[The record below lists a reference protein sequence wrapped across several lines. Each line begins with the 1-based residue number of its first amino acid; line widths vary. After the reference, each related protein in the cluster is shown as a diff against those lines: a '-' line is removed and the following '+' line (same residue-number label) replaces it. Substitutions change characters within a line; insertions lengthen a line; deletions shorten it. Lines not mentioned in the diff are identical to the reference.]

1 MYDFVLWWK
10 VNQFSSALLCFA
22 APCRHSAVLQ
32 QSATIDSR
40 SGQASLSRS
49 GGLSSRGSF
58 LQKVISSTAFPGPP
72 PLLLGAETERGA
84 ACIDLFGCGACP
96 EERILH
102 ASALGMDQE
111 SGAASAGS
119 FISLNEHE
127 QRYYS
132 GLHGLCQTD
141 TSGKLSSSK
150 VAELFKASQLPPES
164 LHKVTE
170 VCGAKH
176 LGYFGTAQFYV
187 ALKLLAAA
195 QSGLPIR
202 LESVTAN
209 LPLPRFVGLKNEPEM
224 RYVTVPPATDA
235 QGAQCGSAAGT
246 WTPADRSSFR
256 HLEASADRKKEPWS
270 PPRSPCSSPPRSPL
284 AYRSY
289 LYTKQRNGVDTHITY
304 ESKHSSRPVVQLE
317 QHSSPSHYG
326 SKPTMEHPA
335 MVRASSV
342 ERLEQQSTAVDYSDD
357 DPWRITEEQLE
368 YYTNQFKS
376 LQPDLGA
383 LILGAVAKNF
393 FTKSKLPIP
402 ELSHIWELSDVD
414 RDGALTFSEFCIA
427 FHLIVARKNG
437 YPLPES
443 LPPTLQPG
451 FMQHEEGI
459 PDTPESAEAL
469 IVFDDAEPRPSQM
482 DQSIIERLPPSFAT
496 VQQDLKEESSKQD
509 AGVKCL
515 AISQE
520 KRALHLGPFPE
531 RPEPPQDLD
540 PQIKTK
546 TRPRSYSSTS
556 IEEAM
561 KKAEEPPTP
570 PPRPQKTHSR
580 ASSLDL
586 NKLFQQGAPGVK
598 SGWLLPPPALPPRPL
613 TSQVS
618 PFISVSEK
626 TAHNKVQQPNFADF
640 SHFREEEESS
650 VKPEEQGTYSRFG
663 PSSEDLTNTS
673 EQDLSATS
681 HTQPPQKPV
690 RRKYHPESQ
699 NLETVP
705 QPAMPFPPP
714 AKPSQKLLSRQ
725 KREIQMA
732 IRKNK
737 ETNAVLTR
745 LNSEL
750 QQQLKV
756 VHQERVTLESQL
768 ELLRPLAST

>member
-1 MYDFVLWWK
+1 
-10 VNQFSSALLCFA
+10 
-22 APCRHSAVLQ
+22 
-32 QSATIDSR
+32 
-40 SGQASLSRS
+40 
-49 GGLSSRGSF
+49 
-58 LQKVISSTAFPGPP
+58 
-72 PLLLGAETERGA
+72 
-84 ACIDLFGCGACP
+84 
-96 EERILH
+96 
-102 ASALGMDQE
+102 MDQE
-111 SGAASAGS
+111 SGVASAGS

-132 GLHGLCQTD
+132 GLRGLCQAD
-141 TSGKLSSSK
+141 TSGKVSSSK

-170 VCGAKH
+170 VCGAKR
-176 LGYFGTAQFYV
+176 LGYFGTPQFYV

-195 QSGLPIR
+195 QSGLPIH

-224 RYVTVPPATDA
+224 RYSTVPPSVDS
-235 QGAQCGSAAGT
+235 QGTQCGTALGSVS
-246 WTPADRSSFR
+246 WSPADRSAFR
-256 HLEASADRKKEPWS
+256 PPEANVEKKEPWS

-284 AYRSY
+284 TYCSY
-289 LYTKQRNGVDTHITY
+289 PYTKQRNGADSQITY
-304 ESKHSSRPVVQLE
+304 ESKHSSRLIVQLE
-317 QHSSPSHYG
+317 QHSSPSNYG
-326 SKPTMEHPA
+326 TKPTVEHPA
-335 MVRASSV
+335 MARASSS
-342 ERLEQQSTAVDYSDD
+342 ERLDQQGVVDYSDD

-383 LILGAVAKNF
+383 LILGAIAKNF

-414 RDGALTFSEFCIA
+414 RDGALTFSEFCTA

-443 LPPTLQPG
+443 LPPTLRPG
-451 FMQHEEGI
+451 FMQQEEDI
-459 PDTPESAEAL
+459 PDTPE
-469 IVFDDAEPRPSQM
+469 DR
-482 DQSIIERLPPSFAT
+482 SIIESLHPSLT
-496 VQQDLKEESSKQD
+496 TTKQDLKEELRKQD
-509 AGVKCL
+509 VGVKRVTT
-515 AISQE
+515 SRE
-520 KRALHLGPFPE
+520 KKTLQLGAFPE

-540 PQIKTK
+540 PQLRTK

-556 IEEAM
+556 FEDAM

-598 SGWLLPPPALPPRPL
+598 SGWLPPPPALPPRPS

-618 PFISVSEK
+618 HFINVSETTPQK
-626 TAHNKVQQPNFADF
+626 KVQQPNFADF

-650 VKPEEQGTYSRFG
+650 VKPEEKGPCSRFG
-663 PSSEDLTNTS
+663 PSTEDSTNAS
-673 EQDLSATS
+673 KQDVIGVS
-681 HTQPPQKPV
+681 HSQAPQKPV
-690 RRKYHPESQ
+690 RRKYHTESQ
-699 NLETVP
+699 NLEPVP
-705 QPAMPFPPP
+705 PPAMPFPPP
-714 AKPSQKLLSRQ
+714 TKPAQKLLSKQ
-725 KREIQMA
+725 KREIQTA

>member
-1 MYDFVLWWK
+1 
-10 VNQFSSALLCFA
+10 
-22 APCRHSAVLQ
+22 
-32 QSATIDSR
+32 
-40 SGQASLSRS
+40 
-49 GGLSSRGSF
+49 
-58 LQKVISSTAFPGPP
+58 
-72 PLLLGAETERGA
+72 
-84 ACIDLFGCGACP
+84 
-96 EERILH
+96 
-102 ASALGMDQE
+102 MDQE

-127 QRYYS
+127 QRYFS
-132 GLHGLCQTD
+132 GLHSLCQAD

-150 VAELFKASQLPPES
+150 VAELFKVSQLPPES

-170 VCGAKH
+170 VCGAKR
-176 LGYFGTAQFYV
+176 LGYFGTPQFYV

-209 LPLPRFVGLKNEPEM
+209 LPLPRFVGLKNEPDM
-224 RYVTVPPATDA
+224 RYSSSIPPSIEA
-235 QGAQCGSAAGT
+235 QGAPCGPASGAVT
-246 WTPADRSSFR
+246 WTPAADRSTFR
-256 HLEASADRKKEPWS
+256 HLEANVDKKQWS

-284 AYRSY
+284 TYRSY
-289 LYTKQRNGVDTHITY
+289 PYAKQRNGVDAQIAY
-304 ESKHSSRPVVQLE
+304 ESKHSSRPMVQLE
-317 QHSSPSHYG
+317 QHSSPSNYG
-326 SKPTMEHPA
+326 TKPTAEHPA
-335 MVRASSV
+335 MARASSA
-342 ERLEQQSTAVDYSDD
+342 ERLDHQGVVDYTDD

-414 RDGALTFSEFCIA
+414 RDGALTFSEFCTA

-437 YPLPES
+437 YPLPET
-443 LPPTLQPG
+443 LPPTLRPG
-451 FMQHEEGI
+451 FMQPAEDI
-459 PDTPESAEAL
+459 PNIAESAEPL
-469 IVFDDAEPRPSQM
+469 IVFEDTQLRHSQVDRSVVERHQPS
-482 DQSIIERLPPSFAT
+482 LPT
-496 VQQDLKEESSKQD
+496 IKQELTEESSQQD
-509 AGVKCL
+509 VGVKRGVTC
-515 AISQE
+515 QE
-520 KRALHLGPFPE
+520 KQTLQLGPFPE
-531 RPEPPQDLD
+531 RPEPPQELD
-540 PQIKTK
+540 PQMRMK

-556 IEEAM
+556 FEDAM

-598 SGWLLPPPALPPRPL
+598 SGWLPPPPALPPRPPA
-613 TSQVS
+613 SQV
-618 PFISVSEK
+618 PHFINVSEK
-626 TAHNKVQQPNFADF
+626 TPQNKVQQPNFADF
-640 SHFREEEESS
+640 THFREEEESS
-650 VKPEEQGTYSRFG
+650 VKPEEQGPRSRFG
-663 PSSEDLTNTS
+663 PSTEDLTNTS
-673 EQDLSATS
+673 KQDITAAS
-681 HTQPPQKPV
+681 HGQVPQKPI

-699 NLETVP
+699 NLETP
-705 QPAMPFPPP
+705 PPSAMPFPTP
-714 AKPSQKLLSRQ
+714 AKTSQKLLSRQ

>member
-1 MYDFVLWWK
+1 M
-10 VNQFSSALLCFA
+10 
-22 APCRHSAVLQ
+22 
-32 QSATIDSR
+32 
-40 SGQASLSRS
+40 
-49 GGLSSRGSF
+49 
-58 LQKVISSTAFPGPP
+58 
-72 PLLLGAETERGA
+72 E
-84 ACIDLFGCGACP
+84 
-96 EERILH
+96 
-102 ASALGMDQE
+102 QE
-111 SGAASAGS
+111 SGAASTGT
-119 FISLNEHE
+119 FIPLNEHE

-132 GLHGLCQTD
+132 GLHGLCQAD
-141 TSGKLSSSK
+141 TSGKLSSGK

-170 VCGAKH
+170 VCGAKR
-176 LGYFGTAQFYV
+176 LGYFGTPQFYV

-195 QSGLPIR
+195 QSGLPVR

-224 RYVTVPPATDA
+224 RYPAVPPGIDT
-235 QGAQCGSAAGT
+235 QGAQCGSAPT
-246 WTPADRSSFR
+246 SVSWTPADRSTFR
-256 HLEASADRKKEPWS
+256 HLEANVDKKEPWS
-270 PPRSPCSSPPRSPL
+270 PPRSPCNSPPGSPL
-284 AYRSY
+284 TYRSY
-289 LYTKQRNGVDTHITY
+289 QYSKQRNGVDSQITY
-304 ESKHSSRPVVQLE
+304 ESKHSSRPIVQLE
-317 QHSSPSHYG
+317 QHSSPSNYG
-326 SKPTMEHPA
+326 TKPTVEQQA
-335 MVRASSV
+335 MARASSV
-342 ERLEQQSTAVDYSDD
+342 ERLDQQGLVDYTDD

-368 YYTNQFKS
+368 YYTNQFKT

-414 RDGALTFSEFCIA
+414 RDGALTFSEFCTA

-443 LPPTLQPG
+443 LPPTLRPG
-451 FMQHEEGI
+451 FMQSEEDI
-459 PDTPESAEAL
+459 PDTPENAEPL
-469 IVFDDAEPRPSQM
+469 IVFEDTEPRPSQM
-482 DQSIIERLPPSFAT
+482 DRGIIERLQPGLT
-496 VQQDLKEESSKQD
+496 IITQDMKEESSKQD
-509 AGVKCL
+509 ASVQRAGT
-515 AISQE
+515 QE
-520 KRALHLGPFPE
+520 KQALQLGAFPE

-540 PQIKTK
+540 PQMRTK

-556 IEEAM
+556 IEDAM

-598 SGWLLPPPALPPRPL
+598 SGWLLPPPALPPRPS

-618 PFISVSEK
+618 HFINVSEVPPQ
-626 TAHNKVQQPNFADF
+626 NKVKQPNFADF

-650 VKPEEQGTYSRFG
+650 VKPEEQSPRSRFG
-663 PSSEDLTNTS
+663 PGTEDPTNQSKQDAIGSSHG
-673 EQDLSATS
+673 QA
-681 HTQPPQKPV
+681 PQKPV

-699 NLETVP
+699 NLETP
-705 QPAMPFPPP
+705 PPP
-714 AKPSQKLLSRQ
+714 AVSFPPAAKATQKLLSKQ

-768 ELLRPLAST
+768 EILRPLAST

>member
-1 MYDFVLWWK
+1 
-10 VNQFSSALLCFA
+10 
-22 APCRHSAVLQ
+22 
-32 QSATIDSR
+32 
-40 SGQASLSRS
+40 
-49 GGLSSRGSF
+49 
-58 LQKVISSTAFPGPP
+58 
-72 PLLLGAETERGA
+72 
-84 ACIDLFGCGACP
+84 
-96 EERILH
+96 
-102 ASALGMDQE
+102 MDQE
-111 SGAASAGS
+111 SGVASAGS

-132 GLHGLCQTD
+132 GLHSLCQAD
-141 TSGKLSSSK
+141 ASGTLSSSK
-150 VAELFKASQLPPES
+150 VAELFKASQLPPEA

-170 VCGAKH
+170 VCGAKRM
-176 LGYFGTAQFYV
+176 GYFGTPQFFV

-195 QSGLPIR
+195 QSGLPIH

-224 RYVTVPPATDA
+224 RYVTAPPTIDG
-235 QGAQCGSAAGT
+235 QGAPCGTAPVSAP

-256 HLEASADRKKEPWS
+256 HVEASVEKKEPWS

-284 AYRSY
+284 TYRGY
-289 LYTKQRNGVDTHITY
+289 PYNKQRNGADAQIAY
-304 ESKHSSRPVVQLE
+304 ESKHSSRPIVQLE
-317 QHSSPSHYG
+317 QHSSPSNYG
-326 SKPTMEHPA
+326 TKPTVEHPA
-335 MVRASSV
+335 MARASSS
-342 ERLEQQSTAVDYSDD
+342 ERLDQQGVVDYSDD

-383 LILGAVAKNF
+383 LILGTIAKNF

-414 RDGALTFSEFCIA
+414 RDGALTFSEFCTA

-443 LPPTLQPG
+443 LPPTLLPG
-451 FMQHEEGI
+451 FMQQEEDI
-459 PDTPESAEAL
+459 PDTPESVEPL
-469 IVFDDAEPRPSQM
+469 IVFEDTEDRSL
-482 DQSIIERLPPSFAT
+482 IERLQPSLAT
-496 VQQDLKEESSKQD
+496 TKQDLKEESCKQD
-509 AGVKCL
+509 VGVKR
-515 AISQE
+515 ATTSQE
-520 KRALHLGPFPE
+520 KPTLQLGAFPE
-531 RPEPPQDLD
+531 RLEPPQDLD
-540 PQIKTK
+540 PHMRTK

-556 IEEAM
+556 IEDAM

-586 NKLFQQGAPGVK
+586 NKLFQQGVPGIK
-598 SGWLLPPPALPPRPL
+598 SGWLPPPPALPPRPS
-613 TSQVS
+613 TSQV
-618 PFISVSEK
+618 PHFINVSEK
-626 TAHNKVQQPNFADF
+626 TPQSKVQQPNFADF

-650 VKPEEQGTYSRFG
+650 MKPEEQGPRSRFG
-663 PSSEDLTNTS
+663 PSSEDLANAS
-673 EQDLSATS
+673 KQDVIGVPHSQA
-681 HTQPPQKPV
+681 PQKPV
-690 RRKYHPESQ
+690 RRKYYAESQ

-705 QPAMPFPPP
+705 PPAMPFPTPTKP
-714 AKPSQKLLSRQ
+714 AQKLMSKQ

-768 ELLRPLAST
+768 DLLRPLAST

>member
-1 MYDFVLWWK
+1 
-10 VNQFSSALLCFA
+10 
-22 APCRHSAVLQ
+22 
-32 QSATIDSR
+32 
-40 SGQASLSRS
+40 
-49 GGLSSRGSF
+49 
-58 LQKVISSTAFPGPP
+58 
-72 PLLLGAETERGA
+72 
-84 ACIDLFGCGACP
+84 
-96 EERILH
+96 
-102 ASALGMDQE
+102 MDQE
-111 SGAASAGS
+111 SGVASAGS

-132 GLHGLCQTD
+132 GLHSLCQAD
-141 TSGKLSSSK
+141 TSGKLSSGK
-150 VAELFKASQLPPES
+150 VAELFKASQLPPET

-170 VCGAKH
+170 VCGAKR
-176 LGYFGTAQFYV
+176 LGYFGTPQFYV

-195 QSGLPIR
+195 QSGLPVH

-209 LPLPRFVGLKNEPEM
+209 LPLPRFAGLKNEPEM
-224 RYVTVPPATDA
+224 RYSTVPPSIDA
-235 QGAQCGSAAGT
+235 QGAPVSVS
-246 WTPADRSSFR
+246 WTPADRSAFR
-256 HLEASADRKKEPWS
+256 HLEATMEKKEPWS

-284 AYRSY
+284 TYRSY
-289 LYTKQRNGVDTHITY
+289 PAYTKQRNGADSQITY
-304 ESKHSSRPVVQLE
+304 ESKHSSRPPIVQLE
-317 QHSSPSHYG
+317 QQSSPSNYG
-326 SKPTMEHPA
+326 TKPTVEPPA
-335 MVRASSV
+335 MARASSS
-342 ERLEQQSTAVDYSDD
+342 ERLDQQGVVEYSDD

-383 LILGAVAKNF
+383 LILGSIAKNF

-414 RDGALTFSEFCIA
+414 RDGALTFSEFCTA

-443 LPPTLQPG
+443 LPPTLRPG
-451 FMQHEEGI
+451 FIQQEEDI
-459 PDTPESAEAL
+459 PDTPESAEPL
-469 IVFDDAEPRPSQM
+469 IVFEDAELRPAQM
-482 DQSIIERLPPSFAT
+482 DRSVIERLQPKLAT
-496 VQQDLKEESSKQD
+496 AKQDLKEESCAQD
-509 AGVKCL
+509 VGVKTSHEKPTLQL
-515 AISQE
+515 A
-520 KRALHLGPFPE
+520 FPE

-540 PQIKTK
+540 PQMRTK

-556 IEEAM
+556 FEDAM

-586 NKLFQQGAPGVK
+586 NKLFQQGAPGIK
-598 SGWLLPPPALPPRPL
+598 SGWLPPPPALPPRPT
-613 TSQVS
+613 TSQV
-618 PFISVSEK
+618 PHFIIVSEK
-626 TAHNKVQQPNFADF
+626 TPQNKVQQPNFADF

-650 VKPEEQGTYSRFG
+650 VKPKEQGPRSRFG
-663 PSSEDLTNTS
+663 PSTEDLTNAS
-673 EQDLSATS
+673 KQDVTGVS
-681 HTQPPQKPV
+681 HSQAPQKPV

-699 NLETVP
+699 NLEPVP
-705 QPAMPFPPP
+705 PPAVPFPPP
-714 AKPSQKLLSRQ
+714 AKSAQKLLSRQ

>member
-1 MYDFVLWWK
+1 
-10 VNQFSSALLCFA
+10 
-22 APCRHSAVLQ
+22 
-32 QSATIDSR
+32 
-40 SGQASLSRS
+40 
-49 GGLSSRGSF
+49 
-58 LQKVISSTAFPGPP
+58 
-72 PLLLGAETERGA
+72 
-84 ACIDLFGCGACP
+84 
-96 EERILH
+96 
-102 ASALGMDQE
+102 MDQE
-111 SGAASAGS
+111 SGVASAGS
-119 FISLNEHE
+119 FIPLNEHE
-127 QRYYS
+127 QRFYS
-132 GLHGLCQTD
+132 GLHGVCQAD

-170 VCGAKH
+170 VCGAKR
-176 LGYFGTAQFYV
+176 LGYFGKTQFYV

-224 RYVTVPPATDA
+224 RYPTVPPGIDG
-235 QGAQCGSAAGT
+235 QGAQCGTAPGPVT
-246 WTPADRSSFR
+246 RTPADRSTFR
-256 HLEASADRKKEPWS
+256 HLESSVEKKEPWS

-289 LYTKQRNGVDTHITY
+289 PYTKQRNGADSQMAY
-304 ESKHSSRPVVQLE
+304 ESKPSSRPIVQME
-317 QHSSPSHYG
+317 QHSSPSNYG
-326 SKPTMEHPA
+326 TKPTVEHPA
-335 MVRASSV
+335 MARASSA
-342 ERLEQQSTAVDYSDD
+342 ERLDQQGVVDYSDD

-414 RDGALTFSEFCIA
+414 RDGALTFSEFCTA

-451 FMQHEEGI
+451 FTQQEEDV
-459 PDTPESAEAL
+459 PDTPESAEPL
-469 IVFDDAEPRPSQM
+469 IVFEDAEPRPSQM
-482 DQSIIERLPPSFAT
+482 DRSMIERLQPSSAPT
-496 VQQDLKEESSKQD
+496 KQDVKEESCKQETS
-509 AGVKCL
+509 VKRVTT
-515 AISQE
+515 SQE
-520 KRALHLGPFPE
+520 KQTLQLDRVP
-531 RPEPPQDLD
+531 RPQDLD
-540 PQIKTK
+540 PQMKTK

-556 IEEAM
+556 FEDAM

-586 NKLFQQGAPGVK
+586 NKLFQQDAPGVK
-598 SGWLLPPPALPPRPL
+598 SGWLPPPPALPPRPS
-613 TSQVS
+613 TSQ
-618 PFISVSEK
+618 
-626 TAHNKVQQPNFADF
+626 
-640 SHFREEEESS
+640 EESS
-650 VKPEEQGTYSRFG
+650 VKPEEQSPRSRFA
-663 PSSEDLTNTS
+663 PSTEDLTNAS
-673 EQDLSATS
+673 KQEAIRVS
-681 HTQPPQKPV
+681 HSQAPQKPV

-699 NLETVP
+699 NLEPVP
-705 QPAMPFPPP
+705 PPAVTFPPP
-714 AKPSQKLLSRQ
+714 TKPSQKLLSRQ

-768 ELLRPLAST
+768 EHLRPLAST

>member
-1 MYDFVLWWK
+1 
-10 VNQFSSALLCFA
+10 
-22 APCRHSAVLQ
+22 
-32 QSATIDSR
+32 
-40 SGQASLSRS
+40 
-49 GGLSSRGSF
+49 
-58 LQKVISSTAFPGPP
+58 
-72 PLLLGAETERGA
+72 
-84 ACIDLFGCGACP
+84 
-96 EERILH
+96 
-102 ASALGMDQE
+102 MDQE
-111 SGAASAGS
+111 SGAAPAGS

-132 GLHGLCQTD
+132 GLHSLCQAD

-170 VCGAKH
+170 VCGAKR
-176 LGYFGTAQFYV
+176 LGYFATPQFYV

-195 QSGLPIR
+195 QSGLPIH

-209 LPLPRFVGLKNEPEM
+209 LPLPRFVGLKNEAEM
-224 RYVTVPPATDA
+224 RYSTVPPSIDG
-235 QGAQCGSAAGT
+235 QGAPCGAAPGSLP
-246 WTPADRSSFR
+246 WTPADRSAFR
-256 HLEASADRKKEPWS
+256 HLEANVEKKEPWS

-284 AYRSY
+284 TYRSY
-289 LYTKQRNGVDTHITY
+289 PYAKQRNGADTQIAY
-304 ESKHSSRPVVQLE
+304 ESKHSPRPTAQLE
-317 QHSSPSHYG
+317 QHSSPGNYG
-326 SKPTMEHPA
+326 TKPTVEHPA
-335 MVRASSV
+335 MARASSS
-342 ERLEQQSTAVDYSDD
+342 ERLDQQGNYSDD

-383 LILGAVAKNF
+383 LILGTIAKNF

-414 RDGALTFSEFCIA
+414 RDGALTFSEFCTA

-443 LPPTLQPG
+443 LPPSLRPG
-451 FMQHEEGI
+451 LMQQEEEEDI
-459 PDTPESAEAL
+459 PDTPESAEPL
-469 IVFDDAEPRPSQM
+469 IVFEDTETRPSQM
-482 DQSIIERLPPSFAT
+482 DRSIIERLQPSLAT
-496 VQQDLKEESSKQD
+496 TEQDLKEESCKQD
-509 AGVKCL
+509 VGVKRVP
-515 AISQE
+515 ISQE
-520 KRALHLGPFPE
+520 KQTLQLAFPE
-531 RPEPPQDLD
+531 RPVPPQDLD
-540 PQIKTK
+540 PHMRTK

-556 IEEAM
+556 FEDAM

-570 PPRPQKTHSR
+570 PPRPEKSHSR

-586 NKLFQQGAPGVK
+586 NKLFQQGAPGLK
-598 SGWLLPPPALPPRPL
+598 SGWLPPPPALPPRPS

-618 PFISVSEK
+618 HFISVSEK
-626 TAHNKVQQPNFADF
+626 TPQNKVQQPNFADF
-640 SHFREEEESS
+640 SHFREEEEST
-650 VKPEEQGTYSRFG
+650 VKPEEQGPRSRFD
-663 PSSEDLTNTS
+663 PSTE
-673 EQDLSATS
+673 DLSASKQDMIGVS
-681 HTQPPQKPV
+681 HSQAPQKPV

-699 NLETVP
+699 NLEAVP
-705 QPAMPFPPP
+705 SPAMQFPPP
-714 AKPSQKLLSRQ
+714 TKPAQKLLPKQ

-768 ELLRPLAST
+768 DVLRPLAST

>member
-1 MYDFVLWWK
+1 
-10 VNQFSSALLCFA
+10 
-22 APCRHSAVLQ
+22 
-32 QSATIDSR
+32 
-40 SGQASLSRS
+40 
-49 GGLSSRGSF
+49 
-58 LQKVISSTAFPGPP
+58 
-72 PLLLGAETERGA
+72 
-84 ACIDLFGCGACP
+84 
-96 EERILH
+96 
-102 ASALGMDQE
+102 MDQE
-111 SGAASAGS
+111 SGVASAGS

-132 GLHGLCQTD
+132 GLHSLCQAD

-150 VAELFKASQLPPES
+150 VAELFKASQLPPEA

-170 VCGAKH
+170 ACGAKR
-176 LGYFGTAQFYV
+176 LGYFGTPQFYV

-195 QSGLPIR
+195 QSGLPVH

-209 LPLPRFVGLKNEPEM
+209 LPLPRFAGLKNEPEM
-224 RYVTVPPATDA
+224 RYPAVPQSIDG
-235 QGAQCGSAAGT
+235 QGTPCGVALGSAS
-246 WTPADRSSFR
+246 WTPADRSAFR
-256 HLEASADRKKEPWS
+256 HQEANIEKKEPWS
-270 PPRSPCSSPPRSPL
+270 PPRSPSSSPPRSPL

-289 LYTKQRNGVDTHITY
+289 PYAKQRNGADAHMVY
-304 ESKHSSRPVVQLE
+304 ESKHSSRPAAQLE
-317 QHSSPSHYG
+317 QHSSPSNYG
-326 SKPTMEHPA
+326 TKAPVEHPT
-335 MVRASSV
+335 MVRASSS
-342 ERLEQQSTAVDYSDD
+342 ERLEQQGTADYSDD

-383 LILGAVAKNF
+383 LILGTIAKNF

-414 RDGALTFSEFCIA
+414 RDGALTFSEFCTA

-437 YPLPES
+437 YPLPET
-443 LPPTLQPG
+443 LPPTLRPG
-451 FMQHEEGI
+451 FTQQEEDI
-459 PDTPESAEAL
+459 PDTPESAGPL
-469 IVFDDAEPRPSQM
+469 IVFEDADLRPNQMDRGIRERLQPSLAATQDLEDESCQQDISVKKSTPSQ
-482 DQSIIERLPPSFAT
+482 Q
-496 VQQDLKEESSKQD
+496 KQTLQLY
-509 AGVKCL
+509 A
-515 AISQE
+515 
-520 KRALHLGPFPE
+520 FPE
-531 RPEPPQDLD
+531 RPEPPHDLD
-540 PQIKTK
+540 TQTRTK

-556 IEEAM
+556 IEDAM

-598 SGWLLPPPALPPRPL
+598 SGWLPPPPALPPRP
-613 TSQVS
+613 SAAQV
-618 PFISVSEK
+618 PHFINMPEK
-626 TAHNKVQQPNFADF
+626 APSSKVQQPNFADF
-640 SHFREEEESS
+640 SHFREEEEST
-650 VKPEEQGTYSRFG
+650 VKREDQGPHSRT
-663 PSSEDLTNTS
+663 EDLANAS
-673 EQDLSATS
+673 KQDVIGVS
-681 HTQPPQKPV
+681 HSQAPQKPV

-699 NLETVP
+699 NLETGPPSAVP
-705 QPAMPFPPP
+705 FLPQTKHA
-714 AKPSQKLLSRQ
+714 QKLLSKQ

-768 ELLRPLAST
+768 ELLRPLASM

>member
-1 MYDFVLWWK
+1 
-10 VNQFSSALLCFA
+10 
-22 APCRHSAVLQ
+22 
-32 QSATIDSR
+32 
-40 SGQASLSRS
+40 
-49 GGLSSRGSF
+49 
-58 LQKVISSTAFPGPP
+58 
-72 PLLLGAETERGA
+72 
-84 ACIDLFGCGACP
+84 
-96 EERILH
+96 
-102 ASALGMDQE
+102 MDQE
-111 SGAASAGS
+111 SGVASAGS

-132 GLHGLCQTD
+132 GLHSLCQAD
-141 TSGKLSSSK
+141 TSGKLSSAK

-170 VCGAKH
+170 VCGAKR
-176 LGYFGTAQFYV
+176 LGFFGTPQFYV

-195 QSGLPIR
+195 QSGLPIH
-202 LESVTAN
+202 LESITAN

-224 RYVTVPPATDA
+224 RYSSVLSSVDG
-235 QGAQCGSAAGT
+235 QGVAPGS
-246 WTPADRSSFR
+246 WTPADRSAFR
-256 HLEASADRKKEPWS
+256 HPEANIEKKEPWS

-284 AYRSY
+284 TYRGY
-289 LYTKQRNGVDTHITY
+289 PYTRNGADSQISY
-304 ESKHSSRPVVQLE
+304 DCKHSSRPIVQLE
-317 QHSSPSHYG
+317 PHSSPGNYG
-326 SKPTMEHPA
+326 TKPTVELPA
-335 MVRASSV
+335 MARASSS
-342 ERLEQQSTAVDYSDD
+342 ERLDQQQGMVDYSDD

-368 YYTNQFKS
+368 YYTNQFKT

-383 LILGAVAKNF
+383 LILGAIAKNF

-414 RDGALTFSEFCIA
+414 RDGALTFSEFCTA

-443 LPPTLQPG
+443 LPLSLRPG
-451 FMQHEEGI
+451 FMQQEEDI
-459 PDTPESAEAL
+459 PDTPESAEPL
-469 IVFDDAEPRPSQM
+469 IVFEEAELRPGQM
-482 DQSIIERLPPSFAT
+482 DRSIIERLQPGLPTAK
-496 VQQDLKEESSKQD
+496 QDLKEQSCKQD
-509 AGVKCL
+509 VGVKR
-515 AISQE
+515 ATASYE
-520 KRALHLGPFPE
+520 KPTLQLGAFPE
-531 RPEPPQDLD
+531 RPEPPHDLD
-540 PQIKTK
+540 TQMRTK

-556 IEEAM
+556 FEDAV

-586 NKLFQQGAPGVK
+586 NKLFQQGAPGVRG
-598 SGWLLPPPALPPRPL
+598 GWLPPPPALPPRPS

-618 PFISVSEK
+618 HFISVSEK
-626 TAHNKVQQPNFADF
+626 TPQSKVQQPNFADF

-650 VKPEEQGTYSRFG
+650 VKPEEQGPRSRFG
-663 PSSEDLTNTS
+663 PSTEDLTNAS
-673 EQDLSATS
+673 KQDVIGVS
-681 HTQPPQKPV
+681 HSQPPQKPV

-699 NLETVP
+699 NLEAVP
-705 QPAMPFPPP
+705 PSAMPFPTP
-714 AKPSQKLLSRQ
+714 AKSTQKLSKQ

-768 ELLRPLAST
+768 DLLRPLAST

>member
-1 MYDFVLWWK
+1 MSL
-10 VNQFSSALLCFA
+10 
-22 APCRHSAVLQ
+22 
-32 QSATIDSR
+32 SR
-40 SGQASLSRS
+40 AASLSPQ
-49 GGLSSRGSF
+49 GTLLSEVIPPSSW
-58 LQKVISSTAFPGPP
+58 QKKQQNP
-72 PLLLGAETERGA
+72 PLPTGNRSR
-84 ACIDLFGCGACP
+84 CP
-96 EERILH
+96 EQDVSICLLVALLQRILH
-102 ASALGMDQE
+102 APAPGMDQE

-132 GLHGLCQTD
+132 GLHSLCQAD
-141 TSGKLSSSK
+141 TSGQLSSGK
-150 VAELFKASQLPPES
+150 VAELFKASQLPPEA

-170 VCGAKH
+170 VCGAKR
-176 LGYFGTAQFYV
+176 LGYFGTPQFYV

-195 QSGLPIR
+195 QSGLPIH
-202 LESVTAN
+202 LESVTAKAPCLPVD
-209 LPLPRFVGLKNEPEM
+209 LPLPRFLGLKNEPEM
-224 RYVTVPPATDA
+224 RYSAVPPSIDS
-235 QGAQCGSAAGT
+235 QGAQGGTAPGSLS
-246 WTPADRSSFR
+246 WTPADRSAFR
-256 HLEASADRKKEPWS
+256 HLEANAEKKELWS
-270 PPRSPCSSPPRSPL
+270 PPRSPCGSPSRSPL
-284 AYRSY
+284 TYRSY
-289 LYTKQRNGVDTHITY
+289 PYTKQRNGADSQIAY
-304 ESKHSSRPVVQLE
+304 ESKHSSQLE
-317 QHSSPSHYG
+317 QHSSPSNYRT
-326 SKPTMEHPA
+326 KATVEHPA
-335 MVRASSV
+335 MARASSS
-342 ERLEQQSTAVDYSDD
+342 ERLDQQGVVDYSDD

-383 LILGAVAKNF
+383 LILGAIAKNF

-414 RDGALTFSEFCIA
+414 RDGALTFSEFCTA

-451 FMQHEEGI
+451 FMQQEEDI
-459 PDTPESAEAL
+459 PDTPE
-469 IVFDDAEPRPSQM
+469 DRT
-482 DQSIIERLPPSFAT
+482 IIERLQPSLAT
-496 VQQDLKEESSKQD
+496 TKQDLKEESCKQD
-509 AGVKCL
+509 VGVKRVTT
-515 AISQE
+515 SQE
-520 KRALHLGPFPE
+520 KQTLQRAFPE
-531 RPEPPQDLD
+531 RPEPPHDLD
-540 PQIKTK
+540 PQMRTK

-556 IEEAM
+556 FEDAM

-598 SGWLLPPPALPPRPL
+598 GGWLPPPPALPPRPT
-613 TSQVS
+613 TSQV
-618 PFISVSEK
+618 PHFISVSEK
-626 TAHNKVQQPNFADF
+626 TPQNKVQQPNFADF

-650 VKPEEQGTYSRFG
+650 VKPEEQGLRSRFG
-663 PSSEDLTNTS
+663 RSTEDLTNAS
-673 EQDLSATS
+673 KQDMIGVS
-681 HTQPPQKPV
+681 HSQAPQKPV

-699 NLETVP
+699 NLEAVP
-705 QPAMPFPPP
+705 PPAMPFAPP
-714 AKPSQKLLSRQ
+714 AKPAQKLLSGQ
-725 KREIQMA
+725 KRGIQMA

-768 ELLRPLAST
+768 ELLRPVAST